1 MKRIT
6 KIILIFVAL
15 ILILFAAS
23 KIKLV
28 HKDMLPLEERLEIYQ
43 KDYYKELLIGNN
55 IRSKH

>member
-23 KIKLV
+23 KITLV